1 MGKKALLVSQ
11 HALVPKHEKISDK
24 DKKELFAKHVI
35 SFAQLPKIRL
45 GDAALAELEVED
57 GDVVKITRIS
67 PTAGEAVFYRGII
80 NE

>member
-24 DKKELFAKHVI
+24 DKKILFEKHSI
-35 SFAQLPKIRL
+35 SFVQLPKIRL
-45 GDAALAELEVED
+45 ADAALAELEVEE
-57 GDVVKITRIS
+57 GDVIKITRKS
-67 PTAGEAVFYRGII
+67 STAGESVFYRGII